1 MKVRITVEGKTNVET
16 ISDIFTALE
25 TNKINLTKTKKLEE
39 IEEVKTIKQAI
50 KQEVENELGDKV
62 HVEELIVFKSGTY
75 LLKGIIQK

>member
-1 MKVRITVEGKTNVET
+1 MKIKVQVEGKKNVET

-62 HVEELIVFKSGTY
+62 HVEELVVFKSGTY

>member
-1 MKVRITVEGKTNVET
+1 MKIKVQIEGKTKIET

>member
-39 IEEVKTIKQAI
+39 IEEVKTIKQTI

-75 LLKGIIQK
+75 LLKGVIQK

>member
-1 MKVRITVEGKTNVET
+1 MKIKVQVEGKKNVET

-39 IEEVKTIKQAI
+39 IEEVKTIKQQI
-50 KQEVENELGDKV
+50 RQEVENELGDKV

>member
-1 MKVRITVEGKTNVET
+1 MKIKVQVEGKTNVET

-62 HVEELIVFKSGTY
+62 HVEELIVFKSGMY
-75 LLKGIIQK
+75 LLKGVIQK